1 MKVISS
7 SRAFCPAGVS
17 SFFEICDQTPAG
29 QPVTD
34 LEKVGSRGGGFVI
47 KKGVETRVEV
57 TRSEQNSIS
66 VFINGEL
73 TPEAHT
79 SLTVAKALLVRKL
92 ERYRVTIYHGVEI
105 PIGAGFGSSAG
116 GALGTALAL
125 SEALDL
131 KLTFNQ
137 LGKIAHV
144 AEVQCKT
151 GLGTVGP
158 IMLGGCILTV
168 EPGAPGVG
176 IIDRLPLSPD
186 HVVVAGT
193 FEPIPTNKFLL
204 SSPERRE
211 KVNRCGRSTLN
222 AILEEPSIENFLAQC
237 LKFSEETGLITE
249 RARKLVK
256 VAEKAGA
263 IGAAQN
269 MIGEAVHAL
278 TRSKNACNLAEAFKQ
293 VLPEERVICA
303 EIDFQ
308 GARLLNT

>member
-1 MKVISS
+1 VTTKSVG
-7 SRAFCPAGVS
+7 AFAPAGIS
-17 SFFEICDQTPAG
+17 SFFEICDQTTNG
-29 QPVTD
+29 QSITD
-34 LEKVGSRGGGFVI
+34 LERVGSRGGGFVI
-47 KKGVETRVEV
+47 RKGVQTNVEV
-57 TRSEQNSIS
+57 TEAEQNAVN
-66 VFINGEL
+66 VFINGEFA
-73 TPEAHT
+73 PEANT
-79 SLTVAKALLVRKL
+79 SLSVAKTLLARKTK
-92 ERYRVTIYHGVEI
+92 RYQVTISHDVKV

-137 LGKIAHV
+137 LGKIAHI

-186 HVVVAGT
+186 HVIVAGT

-204 SSPERRE
+204 SSPERRT
-211 KVNRCGRSTLN
+211 KVSRCGLNTLN
-222 AILEEPSIENFLAQC
+222 AILEEPSIENFLGQC

-278 TRSKNACNLAEAFKQ
+278 TRSKNADNLVEAFKQ

-308 GARLLNT
+308 GARLLDK

>member
-1 MKVISS
+1 LKVISS

-47 KKGVETRVEV
+47 KKGVETGVEV
-57 TRSEQNSIS
+57 TQSEQNSIS
-66 VFINGEL
+66 VFINGKL

-92 ERYRVTIYHGVEI
+92 ERYRVTIYHDVEI

-158 IMLGGCILTV
+158 IMLGGCILTM

-186 HVVVAGT
+186 HVLVAGT

-204 SSPERRE
+204 SSPERRK
-211 KVNRCGRSTLN
+211 KVSRCGRSTLN

-237 LKFSEETGLITE
+237 LKFSEETGLITK
-249 RARKLVK
+249 RARQLVK

-278 TRSKNACNLAEAFKQ
+278 TRSKNAGNLAEAFKQ
-293 VLPEERVICA
+293 VLPGERVICA

>member
-1 MKVISS
+1 LKVISS

-204 SSPERRE
+204 SSPERWK
-211 KVNRCGRSTLN
+211 KVSRCGRSTLD

-237 LKFSEETGLITE
+237 LKFSEDTGLITE